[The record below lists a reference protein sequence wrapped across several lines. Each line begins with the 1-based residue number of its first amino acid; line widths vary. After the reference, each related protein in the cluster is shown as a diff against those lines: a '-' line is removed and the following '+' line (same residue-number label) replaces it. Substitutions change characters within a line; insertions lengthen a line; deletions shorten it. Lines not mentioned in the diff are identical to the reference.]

1 MGLLELL
8 ATWQNVRA
16 AAVSKSFPPAA
27 SGGDLQWCKRRQRG
41 ETSEQRLFARVFLVL
56 PVVIICRWTMDVN
69 VNTLLRE
76 PEILAR
82 VFLLLDQRDLR
93 AVEQVCHAW

>member
-1 MGLLELL
+1 
-8 ATWQNVRA
+8 
-16 AAVSKSFPPAA
+16 
-27 SGGDLQWCKRRQRG
+27 
-41 ETSEQRLFARVFLVL
+41 
-56 PVVIICRWTMDVN
+56 MDVN

-93 AVEQVCHAW
+93 AVEQVCHAWRGVVDQQSV